1 MAPSREVAEGKEDSD
16 EEAAAGRC
24 EPRSK
29 AIHDRTARN
38 PAGTPL
44 KRKAETAPEGSG
56 AGAASSRPWRS
67 SNTVWVDSRAKT
79 SG

>member
-1 MAPSREVAEGKEDSD
+1 MVPSRQAVEEEEDSD
-16 EEAAAGRC
+16 QEAAAGRC

-29 AIHDRTARN
+29 ASHDRAARS

-56 AGAASSRPWRS
+56 AGAATSRPWRS

-79 SG
+79 FG